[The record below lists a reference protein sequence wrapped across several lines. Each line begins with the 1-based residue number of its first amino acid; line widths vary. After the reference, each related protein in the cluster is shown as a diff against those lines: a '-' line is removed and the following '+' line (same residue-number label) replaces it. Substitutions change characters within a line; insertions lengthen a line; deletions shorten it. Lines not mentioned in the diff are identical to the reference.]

1 MELKECIR
9 RIPNFP
15 KPGVLFYDISTLIR
29 DAEAWQKT
37 INQLTILVQKFKPDL
52 LIGIESRGFLIAA
65 PLALSLGIGFQMIRK
80 EGKLPGVTNKL
91 SYDLEY
97 GTDTI
102 ELQEDAIKGG
112 ERVVLVDD
120 LLATGG
126 TALAAIDLINMFE
139 NKNIVGAGFIINLPD
154 LNGYKLLKKRGIKIH
169 SLMEF

>member
-126 TALAAIDLINMFE
+126 TMRAAGDLLIQSNAKLVGGTSLIELTSLKGRDQLIFPFTALLSYN
-139 NKNIVGAGFIINLPD
+139 
-154 LNGYKLLKKRGIKIH
+154 
-169 SLMEF
+169 

>member
-126 TALAAIDLINMFE
+126 TMRAAGDLLIQSNAKLVGGTSLIELTSLKGRNQLIFPFTALLSYN
-139 NKNIVGAGFIINLPD
+139 
-154 LNGYKLLKKRGIKIH
+154 
-169 SLMEF
+169 